1 MLDNERYNAAITS
14 LGESIQS
21 DSCISDHEIN
31 LQILLEQQ
39 LVTQQ
44 TLNRLGVDKSTLP
57 KNIPGIETPICNQ
70 RVPRPSNVFVSL
82 IGSPNTGRSSA
93 LERNFSSEADFG
105 RVAYNA
111 MKNLGKG
118 KIDFNLLTQ
127 IQIMTAEVWHSHAK
141 DQIYFDWM
149 LGVENNTNVFFE
161 RDLFD
166 LPFIRANFL
175 FGRIDARV
183 LKMAEEK
190 FFDNLKDHP
199 TTPKVII
206 NTLIHPK
213 ASLERETELKT
224 HNVVQLP
231 FLEVLYEQNIR
242 FHDEMVRYS
251 ATSTPSFN
259 YLAVDM
265 SKPNVDDNV
274 SHLIDSI
281 NLMTR
286 SFSKFAI

>member
-1 MLDNERYNAAITS
+1 
-14 LGESIQS
+14 
-21 DSCISDHEIN
+21 
-31 LQILLEQQ
+31 
-39 LVTQQ
+39 
-44 TLNRLGVDKSTLP
+44 
-57 KNIPGIETPICNQ
+57 
-70 RVPRPSNVFVSL
+70 
-82 IGSPNTGRSSA
+82 
-93 LERNFSSEADFG
+93 
-105 RVAYNA
+105 
-111 MKNLGKG
+111 
-118 KIDFNLLTQ
+118 
-127 IQIMTAEVWHSHAK
+127 MTAEVWHSHAK

-231 FLEVLYEQNIR
+231 FLEVFYEQNIR